1 MMLKREHDQL
11 YDGEVRW
18 NMGTVAS
25 TVQVQW
31 CGCGCR
37 YEDVRVFF
45 KYRHGIAQ
53 AWMRQ

>member
-1 MMLKREHDQL
+1 M
-11 YDGEVRW
+11 
-18 NMGTVAS
+18 VAS